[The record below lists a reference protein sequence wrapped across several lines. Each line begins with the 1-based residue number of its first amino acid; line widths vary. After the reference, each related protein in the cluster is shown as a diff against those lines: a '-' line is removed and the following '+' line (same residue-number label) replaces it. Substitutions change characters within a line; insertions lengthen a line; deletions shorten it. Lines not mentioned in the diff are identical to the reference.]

1 MTIPSV
7 ASAAAVSP
15 TAPNPPT
22 NVSTSDLGALRRTT
36 WTDNA
41 SNEDNQHIQ
50 RRSRVAGT
58 SMWGAWVTLDAAI
71 APNVTTSD
79 DGTGGSGFEY
89 QYQVRAENAA
99 GVSPWA
105 IGNVVC
111 VAQAPGTPT
120 GLNATAVLFSDSEI
134 DLTWNAPSGTVQTY
148 GIWRDGQFLQEVTGT
163 TFRDSG
169 LAAGT
174 EYCYNVDARN
184 ACLPP
189 SSQSVQVCETTN
201 IVAPS
206 TAPDVTRFEAISA
219 SQFEVEWSAVARAE
233 YHEIQTDEDP
243 LFGSPDPI
251 ETSPGTDLEETIG
264 GYPDDTQQYVRVR
277 AGNTAGVGPW
287 STTVISATTW
297 PALPKNVSV
306 QQDTGACPSRV
317 YTVSAS
323 AGSRPNPL
331 YDLRRNNGSWESV
344 ATNAQVPYRDE
355 LASIATSAYEIR
367 FAGEAGTEVVVNV
380 FDQCLL

>member
-22 NVSTSDLGALRRTT
+22 NVTTSDLGALRRTT

-105 IGNVVC
+105 IGNAVC

-134 DLTWNAPSGTVQTY
+134 DLSWNAPSGTVQTY

-174 EYCYNVDARN
+174 EYCYTVDARN

-189 SSQSVQVCETTN
+189 SSQSPQVCETTN
-201 IVAPS
+201 IIPPS
-206 TAPDVTRFEAISA
+206 DKPDVTSFVPVSA
-219 SQFEVEWSAVARAE
+219 SQFEVEWTAVARAE
-233 YHEIQTDEDP
+233 FYEIQTDGDP
-243 LFGSPDPI
+243 LFGTPDPI
-251 ETSPGTDLEETIG
+251 HTSAGTDLDEIIG
-264 GYPDDTQQYVRVR
+264 GYPDKLQKYVRVR
-277 AGNTAGVGPW
+277 AGNTAG
-287 STTVISATTW
+287 
-297 PALPKNVSV
+297 
-306 QQDTGACPSRV
+306 
-317 YTVSAS
+317 
-323 AGSRPNPL
+323 SRPL
-331 YDLRRNNGSWESV
+331 VHHRDLGHDMARAASERLGDPGPGRLSV
-344 ATNAQVPYRDE
+344 ARLHSERNRGHPPESALRHPPQQRDVGGRGQQRPGAPPRRARVHRY
-355 LASIATSAYEIR
+355 LGLR
-367 FAGEAGTEVVVNV
+367 DPVRW
-380 FDQCLL
+380 